1 MLFCSILLY
10 YEKEGSDFMKKI
22 LKISFVILIFCLFSI
37 IFLCQENFV
46 SVVNLKNYIGYLAS
60 DELEGRLAGSMG
72 GEKTQKFFESKFK
85 ELELLPLNELNG
97 YLQTFSFT
105 SKVSLDTGN
114 ELFIDLNAGNKI
126 KLIPEKDFIPAS
138 FSEDCFF
145 ENLEVVFCGY
155 GIKSQNP
162 QRNDYEGADVKGKV
176 VLVLRNGP
184 DGDDPKSPFAPFYS
198 SRYKATVA
206 REMGAKAIII
216 VSQEDKS
223 DELPKMRSGAVAGSS
238 SMVVISMKRD
248 FLKKIFEVK
257 GKKIPTS
264 EELKNFSSV
273 QLSKVKISLNIKLK
287 REKATAAN
295 VVGLLKSTSPSD
307 EYVVIGAH
315 WDHLGRGIEGSLS
328 QKWGEVH
335 YGADDNGSGS
345 AGILE
350 LVRLL
355 KEDKVRKRN
364 ILFVAFGAEEL
375 GGLGSVHFV
384 KNSPVPLSKIVA
396 MINLDMIGRFK
407 EKLIVDGS
415 GTAKE
420 WKNLLEECNSEK
432 ISLSLHESG
441 YGASDHTSFYTQN
454 IPVLFFFTGAHS
466 DYHLPSDTADKINYE
481 GEAKILDYVKRVAL
495 KIVNLDKKP
504 TYLETKGNTGDRAA
518 FNVYVGT
525 VPDFT
530 EEGKGFRI
538 LSVRPDS
545 PAEKA
550 GLKSGDLIISLGGKK
565 IENIYDYTYVL
576 QEHKPGDEVEAIVIR
591 EGNELKLKIVFGTRK
606 ASE

>member
-1 MLFCSILLY
+1 
-10 YEKEGSDFMKKI
+10 MKKN
-22 LKISFVILIFCLFSI
+22 LKISFVILNFFLFSI
-37 IFLCQENFV
+37 IFLCQENLV
-46 SVVNLKNYIGYLAS
+46 SVVNLKSYIGYLAS

-85 ELELLPLNELNG
+85 ELGLLPLKELNG

-114 ELFIDLNAGNKI
+114 ELFIGLGAGNKI
-126 KLIPEKDFIPAS
+126 KLIPEKDFMPTS
-138 FSEDCFF
+138 FSEDCSF

-155 GIKSQNP
+155 GIKAQKP
-162 QRNDYEGADVKGKV
+162 QRNDYEGVDVKNKV

-184 DGDDPKSPFAPFYS
+184 DGDDPKSPYAPFYS
-198 SRYKATVA
+198 SRYKASVG

-216 VSQEDKS
+216 VSPDDKN

-238 SMVVISMKRD
+238 SMVVVSMKRD
-248 FLKKIFEVK
+248 FFKKVFEAEGKLIPSLDDLKK
-257 GKKIPTS
+257 G
-264 EELKNFSSV
+264 SSF
-273 QLSKVKISLNIKLK
+273 QFSKVKISLNIKLK

-295 VVGLLKSTSPSD
+295 VVGLLNSTSPSD

-315 WDHLGRGIEGSLS
+315 WDHLGRGIEGSLAE
-328 QKWGEVH
+328 KWGEIH

-350 LVRLL
+350 LVRVL
-355 KEDKVRKRN
+355 KAEKPRQRN
-364 ILFVAFGAEEL
+364 ILFIAFGAEEL

-384 KNSPVPLSKIVA
+384 KHSPIPLSKIVA

-407 EKLIVDGS
+407 EKLIIDGS
-415 GTAKE
+415 GTAEE
-420 WKNLLEECNSEK
+420 WKDLLEECNSQK
-432 ISLSLHESG
+432 IPLSLHESG
-441 YGASDHTSFYTQN
+441 YGASDHTSFYTQK
-454 IPVLFFFTGAHS
+454 IPILFFFTGAHS
-466 DYHLPSDTADKINYE
+466 DYHLPSDTADKINYD
-481 GEAKILDYVKRVAL
+481 GEAKILNYVKSVAL

-504 TYLETKGNTGDRAA
+504 TYLETKGNTGNRAA

-550 GLKSGDLIISLGGKK
+550 GLKGGDLIVSLGGKK

-576 QEHKPGDEVEAIVIR
+576 QEHKPGDEVEAIAIR
-591 EGNELKLKIVFGTRK
+591 EGKELKLKIIFGSRK
-606 ASE
+606 TSE

>member
-1 MLFCSILLY
+1 M
-10 YEKEGSDFMKKI
+10 
-22 LKISFVILIFCLFSI
+22 
-37 IFLCQENFV
+37 
-46 SVVNLKNYIGYLAS
+46 
-60 DELEGRLAGSMG
+60 
-72 GEKTQKFFESKFK
+72 
-85 ELELLPLNELNG
+85 
-97 YLQTFSFT
+97 
-105 SKVSLDTGN
+105 
-114 ELFIDLNAGNKI
+114 
-126 KLIPEKDFIPAS
+126 
-138 FSEDCFF
+138 
-145 ENLEVVFCGY
+145 
-155 GIKSQNP
+155 
-162 QRNDYEGADVKGKV
+162 
-176 VLVLRNGP
+176 
-184 DGDDPKSPFAPFYS
+184 
-198 SRYKATVA
+198 
-206 REMGAKAIII
+206 
-216 VSQEDKS
+216 
-223 DELPKMRSGAVAGSS
+223 
-238 SMVVISMKRD
+238 
-248 FLKKIFEVK
+248 
-257 GKKIPTS
+257 
-264 EELKNFSSV
+264 
-273 QLSKVKISLNIKLK
+273 K